1 MMTITAKTQILED
14 GGYVYNFGREVYVNR
29 QARKVFSREFV
40 EDHTEEILAAKVEE
54 PVTATATGNWHFYFN
69 DPPSDGV
76 KRALS
81 AILG

>member
-1 MMTITAKTQILED
+1 MRTITAKTQILED
-14 GGYVYNFGREVYVNR
+14 GGYVYNFDREVYVNR
-29 QARKVFSREFV
+29 QARKVFSLEFV
-40 EDHTEEILAAKVEE
+40 TDHTEEVLAARLEE
-54 PVTATATGNWHFYFN
+54 PATPTANGNWHFYFN